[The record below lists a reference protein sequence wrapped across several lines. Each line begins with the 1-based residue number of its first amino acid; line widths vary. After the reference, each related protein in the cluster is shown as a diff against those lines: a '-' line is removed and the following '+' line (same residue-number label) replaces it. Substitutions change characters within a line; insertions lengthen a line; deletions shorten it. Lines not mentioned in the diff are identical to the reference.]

1 MLPTKERLFQRKFLP
16 YYALQQCFELHVSL
30 SIMLI
35 CNQLRLNFEFWRSS
49 FARMPVGVASKIKR
63 LSSAQVWR
71 SSVSE
76 LLVVTASAPI
86 EKIDV
91 DMAGWGSTK
100 AKISPLLRPP
110 AQV

>member
-1 MLPTKERLFQRKFLP
+1 
-16 YYALQQCFELHVSL
+16 
-30 SIMLI
+30 MLI

-49 FARMPVGVASKIKR
+49 FARMLVGVASKIKR

-86 EKIDV
+86 ERIDEKKI
-91 DMAGWGSTK
+91 ARSTK
-100 AKISPLLRPP
+100 AEISPLLRST
-110 AQV
+110 ALNYM

>member
-1 MLPTKERLFQRKFLP
+1 
-16 YYALQQCFELHVSL
+16 
-30 SIMLI
+30 MLI

-49 FARMPVGVASKIKR
+49 FARMLVGVASKIKR

-76 LLVVTASAPI
+76 LLVVTASAPL

-91 DMAGWGSTK
+91 FLVEYVIFQSCSSSGEARRD
-100 AKISPLLRPP
+100 IEIPRD
-110 AQV
+110 

>member
-1 MLPTKERLFQRKFLP
+1 
-16 YYALQQCFELHVSL
+16 
-30 SIMLI
+30 MLI

-49 FARMPVGVASKIKR
+49 FARMLVGVASKIKR

-91 DMAGWGSTK
+91 DMAGVDKGENFSLTTPSSTG
-100 AKISPLLRPP
+100 LNYM
-110 AQV
+110 

>member
-1 MLPTKERLFQRKFLP
+1 
-16 YYALQQCFELHVSL
+16 
-30 SIMLI
+30 MLI

-49 FARMPVGVASKIKR
+49 FARMLVGVASKIKR

-86 EKIDV
+86 EKIDERMGV
-91 DMAGWGSTK
+91 DIGGNFSLTTQQ
-100 AKISPLLRPP
+100 SFELHVVRD
-110 AQV
+110 

>member
-1 MLPTKERLFQRKFLP
+1 
-16 YYALQQCFELHVSL
+16 
-30 SIMLI
+30 MLI

-49 FARMPVGVASKIKR
+49 FARMLVGVSSKIKR

-91 DMAGWGSTK
+91 DGWGSTK